1 MKSFLQQ
8 RFVSGEV
15 GERLNGLVN
24 SQAYAEAVRVA
35 ENVIIT
41 PIGSLRAIPK
51 YSQKVFSEITEPII
65 TTRRLQFGMS
75 ALISA
80 TKLYIYHHATNSI
93 KSSATHGIG
102 NPTVYNIFENYVVIG
117 NLSSL
122 KIFAVD
128 RNSGALGNVDF
139 FSQIKKP
146 VRTRLDLKV
155 GIYRWITIKEFN
167 YITNQYEN
175 KKQIIKIGNYDD
187 LESVG
192 TNGSGNLIVTG
203 ISSVKRMYFIASST
217 LTREVFNDADFNDG
231 DTILNF
237 EQGQITDF
245 YINSRNVV
253 FTGVANDGKSNPF
266 ATTVSVGNIP
276 LGKATRG
283 TVVDLST
290 SSVRDMI
297 VYQNRLCCITDSEI
311 FFSERFD
318 YTNFLNGIEIS
329 DAFYLKPSPIRSSQP
344 NLRKLIANRGL
355 WINTDRGYYA
365 LGFNSDFS
373 SVDSFVEIVND
384 RTPSLNHILLDE
396 TLFFID
402 TMGNLYSVF
411 NIGEN
416 VTKFQ
421 SLEVDKFDIN
431 RNFYHLSTMII
442 DGVEHIV
449 VQDINKVNK
458 LYLYR
463 RTADTFFSRTT
474 LNLTDNAR
482 VLGDSYN
489 YFQNNAYYTLTLNF
503 VDKIKISVL
512 PPNIYTKERGLYLNN
527 TYVNIKQVVL
537 KLLNEDNKAVKA
549 VKINGIA
556 LDLIE
561 RDDYSLYIVNTSFR
575 VSKGFDIEIE
585 TNGNDS
591 ILEVLALE
599 IFFE

>member
-15 GERLNGLVN
+15 GDRLNGLVN
-24 SQAYAEAVRVA
+24 SSAYAEAVRVA
-35 ENVIIT
+35 ENVTIT
-41 PIGSLRAIPK
+41 SIGSLRAIPK
-51 YSQKVFSEITEPII
+51 YSKNTFAEITEPII
-65 TTRRLQFGMS
+65 ATRKLQFEMS
-75 ALISA
+75 ALISQ
-80 TKLYIYHHATNSI
+80 TKIYIYNHTTNAI
-93 KSSATHGIG
+93 ASSATHSVLD
-102 NPTVYNIFENYVVIG
+102 PTIYNIFENYVVIG
-117 NLSSL
+117 NLKNL

-128 RNSGALGNVDF
+128 RNNGTLGIVDF

-146 VRTRLDLKV
+146 VRNRKDLKI
-155 GIYRWITIKEFN
+155 GIYRWITVKEFN
-167 YITNQYEN
+167 YINNQYED

-192 TNGSGNLIVTG
+192 TSSSGAVIVTG
-203 ISSVKRMYFIASST
+203 IKSVKRMYFIASSS
-217 LTREVFNDADFNDG
+217 LTREVFNEADFADG

-237 EQGQITDF
+237 EQGEIKDF
-245 YINSRNVV
+245 YINSKNVEFKGV
-253 FTGVANDGKSNPF
+253 KTDLKGNTYATGVSIGS
-266 ATTVSVGNIP
+266 IE

-283 TVVDLST
+283 TVVDLNNVT
-290 SSVRDMI
+290 VRDMI

-318 YTNFLNGIEIS
+318 YTNFLNGTEIS
-329 DAFYLKPSPIRSSQP
+329 DPFYLKPSPIRSSQP

-373 SVDSFVEIVND
+373 AVDSFVEIVND
-384 RTPSLNHILLDE
+384 RKPSLQHILLDE

-402 TMGNLYSVF
+402 IKGNLYSVF

-421 SLEVDKFDIN
+421 SLEVDKFDVN
-431 RNFYHLSTMII
+431 RNFYHLSTMIV

-449 VQDINKVNK
+449 VQDINKINK
-458 LYLYR
+458 VYLYR

-474 LNLTDNAR
+474 VNLENNSR
-482 VLGDSYN
+482 VIGDSYN
-489 YFQNNAYYTLTLNF
+489 YFQNNSYYILTDNF
-503 VDKIKISVL
+503 TEKIKISVL
-512 PPNIYTKERGLYLNN
+512 PPNVGTKERGLYLNN

-549 VKINGIA
+549 VKINGIY
-556 LDLIE
+556 LDLLQK
-561 RDDYSLYIVNTSFR
+561 DDYSLYMVNTSFR
-575 VSKGFDIEIE
+575 VSKGFDLEIE

-591 ILEVLALE
+591 ILEILALE
-599 IFFE
+599 IFYD